1 MCFVF
6 KGILGPGKVYISNLF
21 AMSQGG
27 GCHGK
32 LSANSQ
38 YLRGER
44 GSWRIVVLVWWQR
57 IWAARGGV
65 DR

>member
-6 KGILGPGKVYISNLF
+6 KGILGPGKVHISNLF

-57 IWAARGGV
+57 I
-65 DR
+65 